1 MKTQNTF
8 TGKILSRGIRLS
20 LLLLSFSFCCS
31 MSVSAK
37 KVIYAEYT
45 ELDLEST
52 IGAFGERTALVLKYG
67 ELPANDNVFDV
78 TGPNG
83 NIQWPDGVIGHY
95 KGDISLYKGDEITI
109 SEIEYVVI
117 DSTFKEVRLKSTANM
132 FAGFGFLR
140 YIGGFN
146 YINTESVTDMSKMFY
161 GCHSLSYVDCGKVYG
176 GEEGDESTGSYVNP
190 EYYMYFDFSTFNT
203 QNVTRMDSMFAYA
216 FEMQKF
222 LTCYCHGAYPSL
234 DLGSFDTRNVTNM
247 SGMFAHCVGRVIGFD
262 NFDTRNVT
270 DMSGMFHDYYNDD
283 DSWDWYMDPD
293 DPQSH
298 SEASNRPDL
307 NSEYISQYKMLPYT
321 LDLRSFDTRNVKNM
335 SEMFKECSGVTEI
348 IVGEGWTTESVKK
361 DGGSKQMFEECLFLK
376 GALGT
381 TYDETHLDAAYAH
394 PDEGVANP
402 GYLTG
407 VNQLD
412 AVPLVKTEQ
421 TVDVWTSDGL
431 LFIKVE
437 VSSAY
442 RIYDVYGRLVAQ
454 GTITE
459 GEINLPLPRQ
469 SIYFVEVNGI
479 GTKVMVD

>member
-1 MKTQNTF
+1 
-8 TGKILSRGIRLS
+8 
-20 LLLLSFSFCCS
+20 
-31 MSVSAK
+31 MSVSAM

-52 IGAFGERTALVLKYG
+52 IGAYGERTALVLKYG
-67 ELPANDNVFDV
+67 ELPASDGVFDV

-83 NIQWPDGVIGHY
+83 NIQWPDGVIGYY
-95 KGDISLYKGDEITI
+95 KGDISLYKGDGITI

-176 GEEGDESTGSYVNP
+176 EEEGNESMGSYVNP

-222 LTCYCHGAYPSL
+222 LTCYCHGDYPSL

-298 SEASNRPDL
+298 SEACNRPDL

-437 VSSAY
+437 VSSEY

-454 GTITE
+454 GIITG

-469 SIYFVEVNGI
+469 SIYFVDVNGV